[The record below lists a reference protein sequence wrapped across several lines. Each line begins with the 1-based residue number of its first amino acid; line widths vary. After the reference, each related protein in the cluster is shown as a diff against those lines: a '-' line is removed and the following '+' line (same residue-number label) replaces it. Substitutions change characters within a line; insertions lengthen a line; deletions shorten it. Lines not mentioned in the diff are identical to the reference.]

1 LKRCVVIASI
11 ASRKSLAI
19 ARSIKSLLDYSIVGV
34 AHTWHPHLFST
45 VFRKKYLF
53 ETSRDSEKWPKL
65 VAYIAYKNRC
75 EAVIPVDF
83 VDFIMFS
90 KYNRLFNELGIMTTT
105 PRYED
110 ITIASNRVKVVEHL
124 KHVADFPKQVFI
136 RDSSDVEAIYS
147 LSPPL
152 VVKGLGD
159 SSNPSFHLSYETTIN
174 EASMRTP
181 CIVQE
186 YVEGVARGYYA
197 LSYNGIPIME
207 FTHQRVVEYLP
218 VGGASLVAKGSIE
231 DPELYV
237 LGRKILKE
245 LKWSGVIMV
254 ETRYSDERGKYYV
267 LELNPKFWGSID
279 LSVSLKYHF
288 PALLLISHIYGVEK
302 AREIAEKLTVKKGE
316 FIWVLDGFRYL
327 PKLPSVWFYMMKKA
341 LSNPLHSDVNVCDF
355 TKNFAQ
361 LIKAFERIDRESQ
374 LWMAYLE
381 ASKSELR
388 CWIKRFLQFL
398 NSDKK
403 VVIFDLDAT
412 LVNLP
417 VNWNHVRSKLM
428 NLNLI
433 LKWESINRAMT
444 RLWLTNVDNY
454 FKLSRVLEEE
464 ELKSIKKLNK
474 GLLLMPRGYIEELRR
489 YSSICIATK
498 QSIRVAEEVL
508 KKLRLYNY
516 IDVIIGRDSDVG
528 PIKVEM
534 YRRCVEVLGYPHAL
548 VLDDNIEGVVDAYRK
563 GFTPMLISDNVYK
576 IAKSMRLGIPAG
588 PTKTLVKTVLYKLR
602 SSN

>member
-1 LKRCVVIASI
+1 MKRCVVIASI

-19 ARSIKSLLDYSIVGV
+19 AKSIKSLLNYNIVGV

-45 VFRKKYLF
+45 VFRKRYLF
-53 ETSRDSEKWPKL
+53 EASRDNEKWPKL
-65 VAYIAYKNRC
+65 VAYIAYKNGC

-83 VDFIMFS
+83 IDFIMFS
-90 KYNRLFNELGIMTTT
+90 KYSKLFNELDIVVTT

-110 ITIASNRVKVVEHL
+110 ITIASNRVKIVEHL

-136 RDSSDVEAIYS
+136 KDSSNVEAIYS

-159 SSNPSFHLSYETTIN
+159 SSNPSFHSSYETTIN
-174 EASMRTP
+174 EASMRAP

-186 YVEGVARGYYA
+186 YVEGHARGYYA

-207 FTHQRVVEYLP
+207 FTHQRIVEYLP
-218 VGGASLVAKGSIE
+218 VGGASLVAKGPIE
-231 DPELYV
+231 DPELYA
-237 LGRKILKE
+237 LGRRILKE
-245 LKWSGVIMV
+245 LKWSGIIMV
-254 ETRYSDERGKYYV
+254 ETRYSDEHGKHYV

-279 LSVSLKYHF
+279 LPVSLKYHF
-288 PALLLISHIYGVEK
+288 PVLLLISHTHGVEK
-302 AREIAEKLTVKKGE
+302 ACEVAEKLTVKKGG
-316 FIWVLDGFRYL
+316 FVWVLDGFRYL
-327 PKLPSVWFYMMKKA
+327 SKLPSVWLYMMKKA
-341 LSNPLHSDVNVCDF
+341 LSNPLHSDANLCDF
-355 TKNFAQ
+355 AKNFAQ
-361 LIKAFERIDRESQ
+361 FIKAFERIDRESQ
-374 LWMAYLE
+374 LWMTYLE
-381 ASKSELR
+381 ASKIELGY
-388 CWIKRFLQFL
+388 WVKKFIQFL

-417 VNWNHVRSKLM
+417 VNWKQVKSRLI
-428 NLNLI
+428 NLNLV

-444 RLWLTNVDNY
+444 RLWLSNVDNY

-464 ELKSIKKLNK
+464 ELKSIEKLNESS
-474 GLLLMPRGYIEELRR
+474 LLVPRSYIEELRR

-498 QSIRVAEEVL
+498 QSVRVAEEVL
-508 KKLRLYNY
+508 KRLRLYDY
-516 IDVIIGRDSDVG
+516 IDVIIGRDNGVD

-534 YRRCVEVLGYPHAL
+534 YRRCIEVLGSSHAL
-548 VLDDNIEGVVDAYRK
+548 VLDDNIEYVVDAYRK

-588 PTKTLVKTVLYKLR
+588 PTKTLVKTVLCKLR
-602 SSN
+602 SLN